1 MTYSP
6 KKKHLSTIGA
16 GGLNF
21 CVRDGNRW
29 DPSAIIT
36 GIIHLFEI
44 TSRLLT
50 YVLSK
55 LYSISKNFPSSSSAV
70 LFLSSSE
77 DSLVKPSTY

>member
-21 CVRDGNRW
+21 CVRDGYRW

-36 GIIHLFEI
+36 GIIQLKK
-44 TSRLLT
+44 TS
-50 YVLSK
+50 VLSK
-55 LYSISKNFPSSSSAV
+55 LYSEVLSYLSESFFP
-70 LFLSSSE
+70 
-77 DSLVKPSTY
+77 